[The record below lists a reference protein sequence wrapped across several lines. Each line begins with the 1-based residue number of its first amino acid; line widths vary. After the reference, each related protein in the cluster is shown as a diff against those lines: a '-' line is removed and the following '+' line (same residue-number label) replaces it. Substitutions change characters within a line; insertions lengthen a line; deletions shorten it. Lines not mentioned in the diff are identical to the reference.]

1 MIPEIV
7 ESTLNSSDLKHTLC
21 MGCLFT
27 FSSPGG
33 DASGKYD
40 ESSTDEDPVILVWGQ
55 DSKGNKFEKKIH
67 VNDIDPKNA
76 STVEIEALNAHLG
89 EQGKSLG
96 AGAALAMICG
106 GKDITE
112 KLDFTQYFSDYNE
125 MLESAGWKPDVNLLL
140 LDEYLFNLRTRN
152 ED

>member
-106 GKDITE
+106 GK
-112 KLDFTQYFSDYNE
+112 LDFTQYFSDYNE